1 MRLLRFAV
9 LFIAPLPL
17 WGQALTQG
25 IVLDAES
32 HEPVAGVHVLGFG
45 KQRSGSSTNSEG
57 RFALHDTNLDSLRIT
72 CIGYTPVLLS
82 GNALQHESLTILL
95 KPFVTPLQALTV
107 KPPSPQ
113 HLIREAV
120 RAIPKNYSSPPF
132 QVRGFYREVIRADAA
147 YYAVAEAVFE
157 SQVLKTKG
165 DDPALLKLVQ
175 GRRSETVKSTRIF
188 EDYHPGGGPN
198 YLMNHILEADLPDF
212 LKEQHMQDYIY
223 SIDSITSYEGKDV
236 YLIGFDQRDNLKKN
250 LWTGTIFLD
259 AESFAIIQ
267 VTWSLSE
274 KSIEYRKHLAG
285 ADKVMADLLGIDF
298 TVLKKSTTYS
308 YHKTG
313 ATFALQDARLT
324 MDIHFRQPRKNIDEQ
339 FTFLAEMLA
348 LHQTPGPLTPF
359 TKSDVWQKNRLVKS
373 LPGEF
378 DPDFWGAENIIQPDK
393 SLTDAV
399 ASMDV
404 LKASKLPTGVP
415 DGWSLFRSSDAKAYQ
430 RDSTL
435 MLKPFVESRWKD
447 ADRGPFLWQPV
458 NGNTELFARLS
469 VSKTIDTTAAPDAG
483 FQVGGLMLRSDT
495 DSMENHIFFALG
507 CMGNPQLKLVSQN
520 TINGRSA
527 IHVTRI
533 DHHQLTI
540 RLRRMES
547 LFQLHYLSPET
558 NQWVPLREIQR
569 KDMPQ
574 NLQAGI
580 AGFAWVPGDAPNRH
594 PDLLIQAHGFR
605 ITSLQP

>member
-1 MRLLRFAV
+1 MRLLRFVA
-9 LFIAPLPL
+9 LFFVPMQL
-17 WGQALTQG
+17 WGQVLIQG
-25 IVLDAES
+25 TVLDAEN
-32 HEPVAGVHVLGFG
+32 HEPLVGVHVLGFG
-45 KQRSGSSTNSEG
+45 KQPSGSSTNSEG
-57 RFALHDTNLDSLRIT
+57 RFVLHDTGLDSLRIT
-72 CIGYTPVLLS
+72 CIGYAPVVLS
-82 GNALQHESLTILL
+82 GNELRQESRTILL
-95 KPFVTPLQALTV
+95 QPFVTPLQALTV
-107 KPPSPQ
+107 RPPSPLQ
-113 HLIREAV
+113 LIREAV

-165 DDPALLKLVQ
+165 DDPAVLKLVQ

-198 YLMNHILEADLPDF
+198 YLMNHTLEADLPDF
-212 LKEQHMQDYIY
+212 LKEQNTQDYIY

-236 YLIGFDQRDNLKKN
+236 YMIGFDQRDNLRKN
-250 LWTGTIFLD
+250 LWKGTIYLD
-259 AESFAIIQ
+259 AESFALIQ
-267 VTWSLSE
+267 LTWSLSE
-274 KSIEYRKHLAG
+274 KGIEYRKHLTG

-308 YHKTG
+308 YHKMG
-313 ATFALQDARLT
+313 ATWALQDARLT
-324 MDIHFRQPRKNIDEQ
+324 MDIHFRQPRKEIDEQ

-348 LHQTPGPLTPF
+348 LHQTTGPLTPF
-359 TKSDVWQKNRLVKS
+359 ARSDVWQKNRLVKS

-378 DPDFWGAENIIQPDK
+378 DPEFWGAENIIQPDK
-393 SLTDAV
+393 SLTAAV

-404 LKASKLPTGVP
+404 LKAARLPTGVP
-415 DGWSLFRSSDAKAYQ
+415 DGWNLLRSSDAKAYQ
-430 RDSTL
+430 RDSTF

-447 ADRGPFLWQPV
+447 NDRGPYLWQPV
-458 NGNTELFARLS
+458 TGNTELFARLA
-469 VSKTIDTTAAPDAG
+469 VTKTIDTTAAPDAG
-483 FQVGGLMLRSDT
+483 FQVGGLMLRSAT
-495 DSMENHIFFALG
+495 DSMENHIFFAVG
-507 CMGNPQLKLVSQN
+507 CMGNPQLKLISQN

-533 DHHQLTI
+533 DHHSLTI

-558 NQWVPLREIQR
+558 NQWVLLREIQR
-569 KDMPQ
+569 KDLPN

-605 ITSLQP
+605 IASLQP